1 MSLTDQ
7 QFNQEHAMLL
17 NEKHQNTL
25 KSIQQLQEVEKYMF
39 QNLERLNNQGGD
51 AIAEAEAIQKI
62 NDLTESRIS
71 LFNQLKDV
79 YTSTQEELNDDRR
92 VLANQ
97 IAMTKMVEGE
107 LNNIKGNIS
116 ALKQNKNNKLRLVEI
131 GEYESKRYNAH
142 VDIMKI
148 ISIASVIVL
157 GMSILHQ
164 QGISPAPVTTIVIIL
179 AMAVSAIMVI
189 LKVIDLYQRNNMNF
203 DQYDFAGVN
212 KAALQP
218 GYQTVLQHD
227 ESFFKTLGQE
237 VKGEYNKAR
246 KSFSQQLNDFTK
258 AAKGAVAS
266 AEGGVQASSTKES
279 LANMGSP
286 Y

>member
-1 MSLTDQ
+1 MSMSDT

-39 QNLERLNNQGGD
+39 QNLQRLNNEGGD

-62 NDLTESRIS
+62 NDLTESRIG

-97 IAMTKMVEGE
+97 LAMTKMVEGE
-107 LNNIKGNIS
+107 LNNIKGNID
-116 ALKQNKNNKLRLVEI
+116 ALKKNKNNKLRLVEI

-142 VDIMKI
+142 IEIMKI
-148 ISIASVIVL
+148 ISVAAAVIL
-157 GMSILHQ
+157 LASILHQ
-164 QGISPAPVTTIVIIL
+164 QGISPALVTTGVIVL
-179 AMAVSAIMVI
+179 AMAVSLIMI
-189 LKVIDLYQRNNMNF
+189 IMKVVDLYQRNNMNF

-212 KAALQP
+212 KAELQP

-227 ESFFKTLGQE
+227 EAFFKTLGKE
-237 VKGEYNKAR
+237 VKGDFNKAR
-246 KSFSQQLNDFTK
+246 QDFSQNLAKFTQ
-258 AAKGAVAS
+258 AAKNAATNV
-266 AEGGVQASSTKES
+266 EGFEPMRDSMESTPS
-279 LANMGSP
+279 L